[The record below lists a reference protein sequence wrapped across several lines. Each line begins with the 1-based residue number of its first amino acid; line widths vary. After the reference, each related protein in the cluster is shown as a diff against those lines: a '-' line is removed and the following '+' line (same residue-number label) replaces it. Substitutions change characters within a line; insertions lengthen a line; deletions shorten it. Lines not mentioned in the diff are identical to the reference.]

1 MSVDPAGVLYGP
13 AGVASF
19 MMYSIAPSAKMIAGA
34 GQMPP
39 RLVLSL
45 GSGPVGISTTRAYET
60 VATLRNR
67 LDVARRREEAFLR
80 DRFGEGRMGEGMAV
94 KAAAMWTTISTPGE
108 NGGGM

>member
-1 MSVDPAGVLYGP
+1 MSVDPLGTAVAGVVIHDLLHHTQRQDDGELDRCHP
-13 AGVASF
+13 
-19 MMYSIAPSAKMIAGA
+19 
-34 GQMPP
+34 
-39 RLVLSL
+39 VLSL